1 MSYRFEGKVRYSEI
15 GEDKCLTLPAI
26 LDYFQDCC
34 TFQSEEIGQ
43 GMLAVEERKRAWVLA
58 SWQVG
63 RKDRSTY

>member
-43 GMLAVEERKRAWVLA
+43 
-58 SWQVG
+58 
-63 RKDRSTY
+63 